1 MLISIAMPVYNR
13 QDFLPGVI
21 KAFQAQTHKD
31 FEHIIVDDCS
41 TDNSYKLAKELAKDD
56 SRIKVYRLDKNS
68 GEATARDAAVRKA
81 SAEIIAVADSDDFP
95 YPNRLKIIADFFE
108 KNPDAQA
115 FYTNLDLYYPDE
127 GGKIVPR
134 FFQPYNKEL
143 LYQINYIPNPSSA
156 YRKAAYEKVGGYDKS
171 IWIGNDYELWLKFSD
186 EDMQFGYDPQSTVK
200 MTQHAGSM
208 RQGIFDRQKQ
218 CLKDLKAK
226 HNAPKPDIEVVKKL
240 ANEETYKFFSQ
251 PVKLDLWF
259 DIKID
264 GS

>member
-1 MLISIAMPVYNR
+1 M
-13 QDFLPGVI
+13 
-21 KAFQAQTHKD
+21 
-31 FEHIIVDDCS
+31 VDDCS
-41 TDNSYKLAKELAKDD
+41 TDGSYELAKELAKGDK
-56 SRIKVYRLDKNS
+56 RIKVYKLEKNS
-68 GEATARDAAVRKA
+68 GEATARDYAVQK
-81 SAEIIAVADSDDFP
+81 STAEIIAVADSDDFP
-95 YPNRLKIIADFFE
+95 YPNRLETIANFFE
-108 KNPDAQA
+108 KNPNVQA

-156 YRKAAYEKVGGYDKS
+156 YRKKAYEEVGGYDKS

-186 EDMQFGYDPQSTVK
+186 KNMEFGFDPRSTVK

-208 RQGIFDRQKQ
+208 RHGIFDRQKQ

-226 HNAPKPDIEVVKKL
+226 HNAQNPDIEVVKIL

-251 PVKLDLWF
+251 PKKLDLWF
-259 DIKID
+259 DIKD
-264 GS
+264 KNS